1 MTLAATSDEISSA
14 RVLINS
20 HCACS
25 AALISLLGRPCCWKS
40 SALEGGDVALAPI
53 PELPIAASDASES
66 PVGRLA
72 APFWQL
78 VHNVELR
85 FAQLLFGHDAP
96 PDPTHRRG
104 FRFAP
109 AAGISGGLTGE
120 AEAEVKAA
128 VLVAAG
134 GDDAAAVATVADPS
148 VRAT

>member
-1 MTLAATSDEISSA
+1 M
-14 RVLINS
+14 
-20 HCACS
+20 
-25 AALISLLGRPCCWKS
+25 
-40 SALEGGDVALAPI
+40 EGGDVALAPI

-109 AAGISGGLTGE
+109 AAEISGGLTGE